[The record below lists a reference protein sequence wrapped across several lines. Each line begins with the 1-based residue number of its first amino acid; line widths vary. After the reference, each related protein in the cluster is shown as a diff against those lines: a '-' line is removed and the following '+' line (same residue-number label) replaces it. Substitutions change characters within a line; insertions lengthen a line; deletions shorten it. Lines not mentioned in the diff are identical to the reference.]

1 EHRDEP
7 TDVAEIVGQRMTCRN
22 GELHSTL
29 ARNRRLAE
37 EQGGDDGVA
46 DVPDDG
52 RREGLLHERRT
63 VDELDRLVEPPELDQ
78 AADHVQPVRE
88 LVLLRTQRVREAAH
102 VRELAEQRL
111 ELRAVAERPN
121 RS

>member
-1 EHRDEP
+1 MSSRTSSGCSSSTSRRASCPVVASPPTARARRNEVDRAVEPAAEPRTEP
-7 TDVAEIVGQRMTCRN
+7 TDVAEIVGQLMTCRN

-29 ARNRRLAE
+29 ARDRRLAE

-63 VDELDRLVEPPELDQ
+63 VD
-78 AADHVQPVRE
+78 
-88 LVLLRTQRVREAAH
+88 
-102 VRELAEQRL
+102 
-111 ELRAVAERPN
+111 
-121 RS
+121 

>member
-1 EHRDEP
+1 
-7 TDVAEIVGQRMTCRN
+7 MTCRN

-29 ARNRRLAE
+29 ARDRRLAE

-63 VDELDRLVEPPELDQ
+63 VDELHRLVEPPELDQ
-78 AADHVQPVRE
+78 AADHVQPV
-88 LVLLRTQRVREAAH
+88 
-102 VRELAEQRL
+102 
-111 ELRAVAERPN
+111 
-121 RS
+121 